1 MGEQDIDILYR
12 KVNNLNEKTA
22 EISATLPFFKEMI
35 TKNAESTERLVT
47 ALQEIQNTMICISNR
62 LEDQSK
68 DYNEMREKL
77 TSNEI
82 ELRQRLSEL
91 EEKGHFDI
99 HLFIKE
105 KWPYILVILGIGM
118 MYISKVV
125 KF

>member
-22 EISATLPFFKEMI
+22 EISATLPFFKELI
-35 TKNAESTERLVT
+35 TKNAGSTGRLVT

-82 ELRQRLSEL
+82 ALRQRLSEL
-91 EEKGHFDI
+91 EEKAHFDI

>member
-35 TKNAESTERLVT
+35 TKNADSTEKLVET
-47 ALQEIQNTMICISNR
+47 LQEIQSTMLCISNR
-62 LEDQSK
+62 LEDQSQK
-68 DYNEMREKL
+68 FKKL
-77 TSNEI
+77 EDKMT
-82 ELRQRLSEL
+82 LSESSFEKRL
-91 EEKGHFDI
+91 EELEDKGQFDI

-105 KWPYILVILGIGM
+105 KWPYILVILGAGM
-118 MYISKVV
+118 IYVSKFV